1 MTSNNKRYHG
11 RFSFWTTL
19 KFRVP
24 FVSFV
29 IAIFVATVISLTSY
43 LEGSKI
49 LKQHAEQ
56 DLAENAEFISAMVK
70 RYFEVNFEDA
80 VAITN
85 AHLVEQLVN
94 DDTAKNYG
102 ISLGDQERQF
112 NAAFASLI
120 TAKPKFLTISLIGK
134 NGALIAA
141 QHSISAENQQRILD
155 KVNTRPEQFK
165 SIKDTYFQRVNIQEQ
180 ATSLMITV
188 SPLFRGKEHV
198 ASLVVA
204 FDLLS
209 LNELLTRFYK
219 AGESIQITDGESTLV
234 YQTKSLNVT
243 SNAERPLES
252 NIENS
257 TENSTKKS
265 TENNE
270 VVVQKVD
277 ANLASGGEFDVAN
290 QSLFGRINQADLKL
304 NITKQLNF
312 IAYEQHVTLNLQFNH
327 DGHRL
332 FAAFSSLEQRLL
344 LLGLVLALIA
354 FALSILGSR
363 RMIAPLTK
371 MINSISHYE
380 ASGETLPLPTTKKD
394 ETGRLARSFERL
406 LKHVEAQKASMNRTL
421 LESQETSA
429 KLQSILNSIA
439 DAVVNF
445 DSDGNIL
452 AFNRSA
458 ERMFGY
464 RAKEMVGNHLTL
476 LLPHDIAAQFDQIA
490 ADFSDPKSSCR
501 SITGRDLPAMRKD
514 GEVFPMLLVV
524 SEVMTEQGLMY
535 TGLFRDNTYYKLL
548 ESERKSALRD
558 ANELAWRLD
567 FALSA
572 PRIGV
577 WEYNRLTGR
586 VSWDKRMFNLYGYEK
601 SDGVLPEQIWLKA
614 VHPKDREIV
623 DQAIEQSMST
633 GDDFNLTFRIL
644 MPDNQVNYIESHAK
658 TIVEQ
663 QGDIK
668 RLVGTNRNV
677 TEQRLLHDL
686 KQEALDMAQESLR
699 LKSEF
704 LASMSHEIRT
714 PMNGVMGMLGLL
726 EQSDLSTKQRHY
738 VQLAN
743 SSAYS
748 LLNLINDILDFSKV
762 EAGKLELEVLDFDLR
777 AHLGDIVE
785 PMAIK
790 AQEKGVELILD
801 VSQISLSMVK
811 SDPTRLRQIIT
822 NLVGNAIKFT
832 ERGEVVIRAKLAPI
846 LVDDEEQLKFEC
858 QVIDTGIGIAE
869 SKLDKLFD
877 SFTQVDASTTRRYGG
892 TGLGLAIVKKLCEL
906 MKGNVTVE
914 SSMNVGSKFTFDL
927 VMQRS
932 EQLPVAIPD
941 ISFTGHHIL
950 VVDDNNTNREVLA
963 EQLSVW
969 GASVVTADSGQ
980 SAIAKI
986 EQRPKDYFEV
996 AILDRKLDDVDGV
1009 VLGQQLKKSPHS
1021 QKIKLIMMTSMN
1033 ERGDANYFAELGY
1046 SAYFPKPATT
1056 SDLRNAMAVVLN
1068 SADSEQNG
1076 SPLLTHYNVHPS
1088 AVGNGQ
1094 DNSFKGIRILLVEDN
1109 RINQAVVQGIL
1120 GNCGGH
1126 ADIANHGREALE
1138 CLIQSPVNTP
1148 YDIILMDCQM
1158 PEMDGYQ
1165 TTKAIRDGKAGHT
1178 YCDVPIVAMT
1188 ANAMKGDKE
1197 KCLASGMNDYLSKPI
1212 DADKLGICLTHWVK
1226 KAELSG
1232 GESDNKSDGN
1242 SHEFILSQDVTPREE
1257 KTQEEEA
1264 EALWDKAALFKRVR
1278 NNEQLVRNLVELY
1291 VDEVPQLYEN
1301 LVEALANLHKDD
1313 VLSLAHKL
1321 KGSSNNL
1328 GGLKLGGVAL
1338 QIEQAAKTGNH
1349 DELTRLIAPLKHI
1362 YQEFM
1367 THLSEFLAHS
1377 IEA

>member
-1 MTSNNKRYHG
+1 MTNNNKQQYK

-24 FVSFV
+24 FVSVV
-29 IAIFVATVISLTSY
+29 IAIFVVSVMSLTSY

-49 LKQHAEQ
+49 LQQHAEQ
-56 DLAENAEFISAMVK
+56 DLAENAEFVSAMVK

-80 VAITN
+80 IAITN

-94 DDTAKNYG
+94 DETAKDYG
-102 ISLGDQERQF
+102 ISLSNQERQF

-120 TAKPKFLTISLIGK
+120 AAKPKFVTISLLADSGK
-134 NGALIAA
+134 LIAA
-141 QHSISAENQQRILD
+141 QHSVSAPHQQQILTI
-155 KVNTRPEQFK
+155 VRTRPEQFK
-165 SIKDTYFQRVNIQEQ
+165 QVKDTYFQHLKIKKQ
-180 ATSLMITV
+180 ATTLMITV
-188 SPLFRGKEHV
+188 NPLFHREKHV

-204 FDLLS
+204 FDLSS
-209 LNELLTRFYK
+209 LHELLTRFYK

-234 YQTKSLNVT
+234 YQSSGLSIANRAQQLNEQLTSQATETSESAESLAQHVET
-243 SNAERPLES
+243 DLAS
-252 NIENS
+252 S
-257 TENSTKKS
+257 TELDNTK
-265 TENNE
+265 
-270 VVVQKVD
+270 
-277 ANLASGGEFDVAN
+277 
-290 QSLFGRINQADLKL
+290 QSLFERIKRADLSL
-304 NITKQLNF
+304 NIAKQLNF
-312 IAYEQHVTLNLQFNH
+312 IERGQHVTLNLQFSH

-332 FAAFSSLEQRLL
+332 FAAFTRLEEQLL
-344 LLGLVLALIA
+344 LFGLALALIA
-354 FALSILGSR
+354 FVLSIIGSR

-371 MINSISHYE
+371 MISSISHYE
-380 ASGETLPLPTTKKD
+380 TSGDTLPLPTTKKD

-406 LKHVEAQKASMNRTL
+406 LKHVEAQKASVNRTL
-421 LESQETSA
+421 LESQDTSA

-445 DSDGNIL
+445 DVDGNIL

-464 RAKEMVGNHLTL
+464 RAKDMIGNHLTL
-476 LLPHDIAAQFDQIA
+476 LLPHDTAAQFEQIA
-490 ADFSDPKSSCR
+490 VDFSDPKSSCR
-501 SITGRDLPAMRKD
+501 SITGRELPAMRKD

-524 SEVMTEQGLMY
+524 SEVITEQGLMY
-535 TGLFRDNTYYKLL
+535 TGLIRDNTYYKLL

-572 PRIGV
+572 PQIGV
-577 WEYNRLTGR
+577 WEYNRVTGR
-586 VSWDKRMFNLYGYEK
+586 VSWDKRMYSLYGYEK

-623 DQAIEQSMST
+623 DQAIERSMST
-633 GDDFNLTFRIL
+633 GEDFNLTFRIL
-644 MPDNQVNYIESHAK
+644 MPDNQVNYIEAHAK
-658 TIVEQ
+658 AIVEQ

-726 EQSDLSTKQRHY
+726 EQSELSTKQRHY

-743 SSAYS
+743 SSAFS

-785 PMAIK
+785 SMAIK

-832 ERGEVVIRAKLAPI
+832 ERGEVVIRAKLSPVLI
-846 LVDDEEQLKFEC
+846 DEQEQLKFEC

-869 SKLDKLFD
+869 SKLGKLFD

-892 TGLGLAIVKKLCEL
+892 TGLGLAIVKKLCQL
-906 MKGNVTVE
+906 MTGSVAVE
-914 SSMNVGSKFTFDL
+914 SSINVGSQFTFDL

-932 EQLPVAIPD
+932 EQTPVAIPE
-941 ISFTGHHIL
+941 ISFVGHHIL
-950 VVDDNNTNREVLA
+950 VVDVNSTNREVLA

-980 SAIAKI
+980 AALAKI

-996 AILDRKLDDVDGV
+996 AILDRKLDDIDGV
-1009 VLGQQLKKSPHS
+1009 VLGQQLKKSPQS

-1033 ERGDANYFAELGY
+1033 ERGDASYFAELGY

-1068 SADSEQNG
+1068 STESEHGG

-1088 AVGNGQ
+1088 AGGDGQ
-1094 DNSFKGIRILLVEDN
+1094 DNSLKGIRILLVEDN

-1126 ADIANHGREALE
+1126 ADIANHGREALT
-1138 CLIQSPVNTP
+1138 CLVQSPVNAP

-1165 TTKAIRDGKAGHT
+1165 TTEAIRAGKAGHA
-1178 YCDVPIVAMT
+1178 YQGIPIIAMT

-1197 KCLASGMNDYLSKPI
+1197 KCLAAGMNDYLSKPI
-1212 DADKLGICLTHWVK
+1212 DADKLGLSLSHWVK
-1226 KAELSG
+1226 KAELSD
-1232 GESDNKSDGN
+1232 EIN
-1242 SHEFILSQDVTPREE
+1242 QDVLSGQEATPVNGREHE
-1257 KTQEEEA
+1257 DDVDV
-1264 EALWDKAALFKRVR
+1264 LWDKLALFKRVR

-1291 VDEVPQLYEN
+1291 VNEAPELFDSLA
-1301 LVEALANLHKDD
+1301 EALAKLDKDE
-1313 VLSLAHKL
+1313 VLAFAHKL

-1328 GGLKLGGVAL
+1328 GGLKLGGIAL
-1338 QIEQAAKTGNH
+1338 QIEQAAKAGNH
-1349 DELTRLIAPLKHI
+1349 DELTRLTTPLSDT

-1367 THLSEFLAHS
+1367 THLSEFLTHS
-1377 IEA
+1377 VEA